1 MSTLHAVIVV
11 VFSCLALIIALYC
24 LFFMVPV
31 KRFWERVRTLGG
43 GIKGIEAH
51 VNGVH
56 DSINQ
61 QVEELRKE
69 TEERADSHREEV
81 DQKLEE
87 LGRDDRKTRREVE
100 ALKGELK
107 SAQEELHSTAEQL
120 RKAVRNME
128 ALSKRVQQLRTDF
141 DTLDVEVRESVRQQV
156 ANSFST
162 VESTVLSALEA
173 VQEEILYGVTDG
185 DSSEPPRR
193 EPPASP
199 SGGGTAR
206 RTRDNIITVEPL
218 FGGKGRGEERDAGR
232 EKEAPEEEGGD

>member
-11 VFSCLALIIALYC
+11 VFSCLALIISLYC

-56 DSINQ
+56 DSVNR
-61 QVEELRKE
+61 QVEQLRE
-69 TEERADSHREEV
+69 QTEERAEAHREEV
-81 DQKLEE
+81 EQKLEE
-87 LGRDDRKTRREVE
+87 LSRDDRKTRRELEVV
-100 ALKGELK
+100 KGEVGA
-107 SAQEELHSTAEQL
+107 AQEELRETAEQL

-141 DTLDVEVRESVRQQV
+141 DTLDVEVKESVRQQV

-173 VQEEILYGVTDG
+173 IQEEILYGVSDG

-193 EPPASP
+193 EPPTPSP
-199 SGGGTAR
+199 GGGTAR

-218 FGGKGRGEERDAGR
+218 FGGKGRSEERDASP
-232 EKEAPEEEGGD
+232 EKEAPEEEGSD